1 MWGKDGIW
9 SGCAATGLPV
19 VNVVGVHCTT
29 DVVGVYGLDVSVCGL
44 SKLKARSPAV
54 LDDVLNLLGD
64 RVVVKG
70 GQERESLKE
79 PAGERQ
85 T

>member
-1 MWGKDGIW
+1 MKGENQIRC
-9 SGCAATGLPV
+9 GCAATSLPV
-19 VNVVGVHCTT
+19 VNVVGVHSTT
-29 DVVGVYGLDVSVCGL
+29 DVVGVCGLDVCVCGL

-70 GQERESLKE
+70 GQERESLEE
-79 PAGERQ
+79 PASERG